1 MAKRYAMTRWEPSLL
16 QEMRDRFLGPTE
28 ALFNWP
34 VYSWRRPATFEREYV
49 APLEVYERDG
59 HTVVRLEV
67 PGMKEEDIDVSV
79 TDGLLTI
86 KGEKK
91 HEEEIKEENY
101 YYSER
106 SFGSFLR
113 TLSIP
118 KGVDESKLAAT
129 YDNGILELEIPKAD
143 EQKKEHKVVVSA
155 KKAVD

>member
-1 MAKRYAMTRWEPSLL
+1 MTKRFAMSGWEPSLL

-34 VYSWRRPATFEREYV
+34 VYYWRRPGTFKGEYV
-49 APLEVYERDG
+49 APLEVYEREG
-59 HTVVRLEV
+59 QTVVRLEM

-106 SFGSFLR
+106 SFGRFLR

-118 KGVDESKLAAT
+118 EGIDESKLTAT
-129 YDNGILELEIPKAD
+129 YDNGILELEIPKVD

-155 KKAVD
+155 K

>member
-1 MAKRYAMTRWEPSLL
+1 MAKRFAVTRWEPGLL
-16 QEMRDRFLGPTE
+16 TEMRDRFLGPTE
-28 ALFNWP
+28 ALLNWP

-59 HTVVRLEV
+59 QTVVRLEV

-86 KGEKK
+86 KDEKK

-101 YYSER
+101 YYTER

-118 KGVDESKLAAT
+118 EGIDESKLAAT
-129 YDNGILELEIPKAD
+129 YDNGILELEIPKVG
-143 EQKKEHKVVVSA
+143 EQKKEHKVKVSA
-155 KKAVD
+155 KKAEK

>member
-1 MAKRYAMTRWEPSLL
+1 
-16 QEMRDRFLGPTE
+16 MRDRFSGPTE

-67 PGMKEEDIDVSV
+67 PGMTEEDIDVSV
-79 TDGLLTI
+79 TGGLLTI

-91 HEEEIKEENY
+91 QQEEIKEENY

-113 TLSIP
+113 TLSLPEDID
-118 KGVDESKLAAT
+118 GSKLVAT
-129 YDNGILELEIPKAD
+129 YDNGILELEIPNVG
-143 EQKKEHKVVVSA
+143 EQKKEHKVKVSA
-155 KKAVD
+155 KKAEK

>member
-1 MAKRYAMTRWEPSLL
+1 MAKRFAVTRWEPRLL
-16 QEMRDRFLGPTE
+16 QDMRDRFLGPTE
-28 ALFNWP
+28 ALFDWP
-34 VYSWRRPATFEREYV
+34 VYYWRRLATFEREYV

-59 HTVVRLEV
+59 QTVVRLEV
-67 PGMKEEDIDVSV
+67 PGMKEEDIDISV

-113 TLSIP
+113 TLAIP
-118 KGVDESKLAAT
+118 EGIDESKLTAT
-129 YDNGILELEIPKAD
+129 YDNGILELELPKVG
-143 EQKKEHKVVVSA
+143 EQKKEHKIIVSA

>member
-1 MAKRYAMTRWEPSLL
+1 MTKRFAMARWEPSLF

-34 VYSWRRPATFEREYV
+34 VYYWRRPGAFEGEYV

-59 HTVVRLEV
+59 HTVIRLEV
-67 PGMKEEDIDVSV
+67 PGMKEEDIDISV

-101 YYSER
+101 YYSEW
-106 SFGSFLR
+106 SYGSFLR

-118 KGVDESKLAAT
+118 KGIDESKLAAT
-129 YDNGILELEIPKAD
+129 CDKGILELEIPKAD